1 MPISRILPSHFCIF
15 FCGFS
20 LWPRDAHCFAASSDL
35 PQLGIVSR
43 RRQSGTHRAFFL
55 PPCLSMSLSA
65 TFSLHTQL
73 KSWPFKKPF
82 KKADTALFA
91 QMTFLA
97 INGTDIFSQP
107 LPTLGAKWLKRNTSV
122 LALGIQSEESSGEG
136 GCDEKGGRKVRR
148 RDRTLLPET
157 GHAEKEKRCQQ
168 TGSTPLPVTGCWEDA
183 DPSRHGPATH
193 TGISTWIYI
202 CTCIFK

>member
-20 LWPRDAHCFAASSDL
+20 LRPRDAHCFAASSDL

-43 RRQSGTHRAFFL
+43 RRQSGTRRAFFL

-91 QMTFLA
+91 QMTFFA

-107 LPTLGAKWLKRNTSV
+107 LPTLGAKWLKRRTHP
-122 LALGIQSEESSGEG
+122 SSLSASRAKRAAARADATRKEAERWGE
-136 GCDEKGGRKVRR
+136 
-148 RDRTLLPET
+148 ET
-157 GHAEKEKRCQQ
+157 GHSFQRQDTPRKRK
-168 TGSTPLPVTGCWEDA
+168 GVNKLEV
-183 DPSRHGPATH
+183 RH
-193 TGISTWIYI
+193 
-202 CTCIFK
+202 FQ